1 MSGTATEA
9 VTSGERRDIDADFD
23 KLRRIMESLSFRR
36 STGMAGE
43 QAFYIYDY
51 PPTQELDVAEHV
63 PQLVKQLQT
72 MTPKAD
78 DDYAPRVLVIDL
90 YDVAIE
96 ALRNRGV
103 LEKVLGI
110 EEKRHQV
117 VSSNVRE
124 DRFLSLLNN
133 MLGADA
139 QQVPDLITKHY
150 ENAREDNNADIVFL
164 TGVGKVYPYI
174 RAHTLLNTL
183 QGRIDDCPLVLFYPG
198 TYASKSASGSTLTL
212 FGCLPEDNYYRARDL
227 MEMSDRMDSEWS

>member
-9 VTSGERRDIDADFD
+9 VISGERRDIDADFD

-51 PPTQELDVAEHV
+51 PPIQELDVAEHI

-78 DDYAPRVLVIDL
+78 DDYASRVLVIDL

-227 MEMSDRMDSEWS
+227 MEMSDRMDSE